1 MVKNSETDEY
11 EFNKNSMTILKN
23 CKLEHSFDESKPGYK
38 YQFLRHGYF
47 VEDINDSTENHKV
60 FNRVVEQKSSWKK
73 K

>member
-1 MVKNSETDEY
+1 
-11 EFNKNSMTILKN
+11 MTILKN